1 MSLITDL
8 LSKVKQQESK
18 RDVPPLLKDS
28 VQQDTAERKRKNK
41 MTLLLAAVL
50 IVIVS
55 GLGALFLIDFLDKP
69 AKPLPPRPPM
79 AVPAA
84 PVREPAVA
92 VPLPQAA
99 EKGGVRTAEKKESAK
114 SENIAPPHKKAAP
127 KRLAKKAAA
136 DSDGALRE
144 MRQQKASGA
153 EAEPQGGMG
162 EKISKRDKDVYLYT
176 ARTYEMQK
184 DYQKAVS
191 SYRMVLTVDPGNYI
205 VMNNI
210 SSALIQ
216 LGSYDEAIRYAG
228 EALQI
233 RKDYIYSLINM
244 GIAHSQLGRYKEGE
258 GLSPSSALS
267 GAVKPVCPAEHTAF
281 CMRKDNAFDKAREFY
296 TRLADKGD
304 SQGYIGLARL
314 AEKQG
319 KRREAVDLYR
329 AVMSVEGRN
338 SELWNVANDRVWRLT
353 R

>member
-8 LSKVKQQESK
+8 LSKVKQQEPK

-50 IVIVS
+50 IVAVS

-79 AVPAA
+79 AATA
-84 PVREPAVA
+84 EPVREPAPAAPVSR
-92 VPLPQAA
+92 VA
-99 EKGGVRTAEKKESAK
+99 EKGDTRTAEKKESAK
-114 SENIAPPHKKAAP
+114 SEDTAPARKKAAP
-127 KRLAKKAAA
+127 KRLAKKTAA
-136 DSDGALRE
+136 DSGGALRE
-144 MRQQKASGA
+144 MKQQKASGA
-153 EAEPQGGMG
+153 EAESQGGMG
-162 EKISKRDKDVYLYT
+162 EKISRQEKDVYLYT

-191 SYRMVLTVDPGNYI
+191 NYKMVLTVDPRNYV

-258 GLSPSSALS
+258 DYLLRALS
-267 GAVKPVCPAEHTAF
+267 MEPSNRYVLLNIGLLHEKS
-281 CMRKDNAFDKAREFY
+281 NAFDKAREFY

-304 SQGYIGLARL
+304 VQGYLGLARL

-329 AVMSVEGRN
+329 AVMSVEDRN
-338 SELWNVANDRVWRLT
+338 SELWNFANDRVWRLS

>member
-84 PVREPAVA
+84 PVRESAVA

-127 KRLAKKAAA
+127 KRLAKKTAA
-136 DSDGALRE
+136 DSGDALRE

-191 SYRMVLTVDPGNYI
+191 NYRMVLTVDPGNYI

-258 GLSPSSALS
+258 DYLLRALS
-267 GAVKPVCPAEHTAF
+267 LEPSNRHVLLNIGLLHEKS
-281 CMRKDNAFDKAREFY
+281 NAFDKAREFY

-304 SQGYIGLARL
+304 AQGYIGLARL
-314 AEKQG
+314 AEKEG

-329 AVMSVEGRN
+329 AVMSLEGRN